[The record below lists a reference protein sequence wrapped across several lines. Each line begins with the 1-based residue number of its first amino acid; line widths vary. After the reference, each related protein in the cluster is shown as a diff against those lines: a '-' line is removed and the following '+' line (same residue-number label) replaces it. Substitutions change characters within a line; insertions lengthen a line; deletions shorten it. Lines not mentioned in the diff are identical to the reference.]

1 VNEIPGYRIVFG
13 FRADGVAYELR
24 STDPAADGPYLDIHL
39 PDATPS
45 GEHFTAME
53 PQHAEVHGRAGGSVP
68 WPVLYWFLGN
78 VMSIGDLSGLR
89 GPAQPL
95 PARQVW
101 IHDGQRYIVGP
112 YTLSED
118 DDGANS
124 IEVLPGEGLTVHGTC
139 TIPWPVFR
147 RFLEAVERS
156 WSDS

>member
-1 VNEIPGYRIVFG
+1 MDEIPGYRIVFG
-13 FRADGVAYELR
+13 FATDARAYELR
-24 STDPAADGPYLDIHL
+24 STDPAAAGPYLDIHL

-53 PQHAEVHGRAGGSVP
+53 PQHAQVRGRAGESVP
-68 WPVLYWFLGN
+68 WAVLYWFLGK

-101 IHDGQRYIVGP
+101 IHNGQRYTVGP

-118 DDGANS
+118 DGGANL
-124 IEVLPGEGLTVHGTC
+124 IEVVPGESLTVHRTC
-139 TIPWPVFR
+139 WIPWPVFR

-156 WSDS
+156 RSNP